1 MNTTINESALPPLTA
16 TDTEKGQEKQT
27 EEIYPSI
34 VIADDLD
41 ASIGMCT
48 SHCAKKGT
56 RG

>member
-1 MNTTINESALPPLTA
+1 MNTTINKSALPPLTA
-16 TDTEKGQEKQT
+16 TEAETGQEKQA
-27 EEIYPSI
+27 EGICPNI

-41 ASIGMCT
+41 ASIGMCA